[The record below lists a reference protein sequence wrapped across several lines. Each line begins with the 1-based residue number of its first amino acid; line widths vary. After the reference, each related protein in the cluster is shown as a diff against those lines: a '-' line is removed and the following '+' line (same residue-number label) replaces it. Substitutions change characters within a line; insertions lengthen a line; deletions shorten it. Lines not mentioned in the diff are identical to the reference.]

1 MHRHHTYRNDGE
13 RREWQNPEQI
23 LTEAGVKAGDVFIDL
38 GCGFGFFA
46 IPAAKITGSEGL
58 VCGVDVDSEA
68 LEELRAQSGREGLGN
83 LRVTLAAAED
93 VSLCERCA
101 DIVFIG
107 IALHDFKD
115 PFMVLQNAKRALKVG
130 GKLVN
135 VDWKKESTPF
145 GPPVDIR
152 FSESEAASL
161 IERAGFNVV
170 SIQDSGPFHY
180 VIVAN
185 LLS

>member
-1 MHRHHTYRNDGE
+1 
-13 RREWQNPEQI
+13 
-23 LTEAGVKAGDVFIDL
+23 
-38 GCGFGFFA
+38 
-46 IPAAKITGSEGL
+46 
-58 VCGVDVDSEA
+58 
-68 LEELRAQSGREGLGN
+68 
-83 LRVTLAAAED
+83 
-93 VSLCERCA
+93 
-101 DIVFIG
+101 
-107 IALHDFKD
+107 
-115 PFMVLQNAKRALKVG
+115 VLQNAKRALKVG

-185 LLS
+185 LI

>member
-1 MHRHHTYRNDGE
+1 MHRHHTYRNEGE
-13 RREWQNPEQI
+13 RWGWQNPEQI

-46 IPAAKITGSEGL
+46 IPAARITGSEGL

-68 LEELRAQSGREGLGN
+68 LEALRTQSERAGLGN

-93 VSLCERCA
+93 VVLCERCA

-115 PFMVLQNAKRALKVG
+115 PFKVLQNAKRALKED

-145 GPPVDIR
+145 GPPVNIR

-161 IERAGFNVV
+161 IESAGFNVV

-185 LLS
+185 

>member
-1 MHRHHTYRNDGE
+1 MYRHHAYRDEGE
-13 RREWQNPEQI
+13 RRGWQNPEQI

-68 LEELRAQSGREGLGN
+68 LEALRTQSEHAGLGN

-93 VSLCERCA
+93 VFLCERCA

-107 IALHDFKD
+107 IALHDFED
-115 PFMVLQNAKRALKVG
+115 PFKVLQNAKRALKVD

-145 GPPVDIR
+145 GPPVNIR
-152 FSESEAASL
+152 LSESEAASL
-161 IERAGFNVV
+161 IESAGFNVV
-170 SIQDSGPFHY
+170 LIQDSGPFHY

-185 LLS
+185 